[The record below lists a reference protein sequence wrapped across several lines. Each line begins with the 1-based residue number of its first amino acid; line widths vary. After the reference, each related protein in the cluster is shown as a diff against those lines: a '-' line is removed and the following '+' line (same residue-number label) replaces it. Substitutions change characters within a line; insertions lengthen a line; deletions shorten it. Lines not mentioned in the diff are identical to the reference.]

1 MEIIESY
8 YNETEQILEVTFTA
22 DPDGDYLNVELPLDQ
37 VKLYSPIILEEE
49 DIMEIDFDSIL
60 EILEA
65 YFEENTLPSEG
76 FF

>member
-22 DPDGDYLNVELPLDQ
+22 EPDGDYLNVELPLDQ

-60 EILEA
+60 EILES

>member
-22 DPDGDYLNVELPLDQ
+22 EPDGDYLNVELPLDQ

>member
-8 YNETEQILEVTFTA
+8 YNETEQSLEVTFTA
-22 DPDGDYLNVELPLDQ
+22 EPDGDYLNVELPLDQ

-60 EILEA
+60 EILES

>member
-60 EILEA
+60 EILES